1 MDSSLYQAAAQ
12 VAPGDGRAARLYAL
26 AVSPGAP
33 QALAQRVRWGL
44 MLVAALLLASGLIFW
59 VAANWQ
65 GQSRMF
71 RLGLIEGALAL
82 SVLAACAWPRAR
94 VPALLCATLA
104 LGGLLAYVGQTY
116 QTGADAWQLFAVW
129 AALSLIWVGLA
140 RSDVLWTVW
149 VLVLATGIVTWSGR
163 VDLWNVFFLDREYLS
178 QLLLRMAL
186 WLGLALVPAVVS
198 LIPWLRVNGGV
209 AWWSHRTALG
219 LALAAWVGIG
229 VVQVFGFG
237 AKQTALGWVLAGV
250 LVAVS
255 LLVSLYGRFQ
265 DFVAASLAAL
275 AANVLV
281 LALVARWLAD
291 GSDLEALLLFGL
303 IALGCLGGSV
313 RGLIA
318 VQQRM
323 RALPVA
329 GREVV

>member
-1 MDSSLYQAAAQ
+1 MKKQQERRSGRKWR
-12 VAPGDGRAARLYAL
+12 VA
-26 AVSPGAP
+26 
-33 QALAQRVRWGL
+33 
-44 MLVAALLLASGLIFW
+44 LVAA
-59 VAANWQ
+59 
-65 GQSRMF
+65 
-71 RLGLIEGALAL
+71 
-82 SVLAACAWPRAR
+82 
-94 VPALLCATLA
+94 
-104 LGGLLAYVGQTY
+104 
-116 QTGADAWQLFAVW
+116 
-129 AALSLIWVGLA
+129 
-140 RSDVLWTVW
+140 
-149 VLVLATGIVTWSGR
+149 
-163 VDLWNVFFLDREYLS
+163 
-178 QLLLRMAL
+178 
-186 WLGLALVPAVVS
+186 
-198 LIPWLRVNGGV
+198 
-209 AWWSHRTALG
+209 ALG

-237 AKQTALGWVLAGV
+237 AKQTALGWVLAGA